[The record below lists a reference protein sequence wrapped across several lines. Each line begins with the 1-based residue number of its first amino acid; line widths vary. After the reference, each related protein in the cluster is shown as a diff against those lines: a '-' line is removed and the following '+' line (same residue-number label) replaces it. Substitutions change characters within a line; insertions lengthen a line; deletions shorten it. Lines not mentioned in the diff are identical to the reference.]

1 MQDYKDILVAYLN
14 DGKNG
19 GKYLSIKN
27 VSDKPIVIEPDEKLF
42 MNMKPKELREKYPKM
57 PLFVKS
63 VKVEKAEEVIQ

>member
-1 MQDYKDILVAYLN
+1 MSEYKDILVAYLN

-27 VSDKPIVIEPDEKLF
+27 VSNKPVVIEPDEKVF

-63 VKVEKAEEVIQ
+63 IKVEPEEEVIH